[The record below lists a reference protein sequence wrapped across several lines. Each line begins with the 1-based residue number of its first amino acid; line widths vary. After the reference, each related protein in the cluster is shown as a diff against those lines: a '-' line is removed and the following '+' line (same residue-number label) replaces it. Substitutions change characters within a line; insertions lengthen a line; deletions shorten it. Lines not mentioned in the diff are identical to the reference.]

1 MGLLAGP
8 YPHGRS
14 KMIAQATKNPH
25 DGSADATVMGILLA
39 SHYCT
44 LSPAVKACPFFPA
57 LNN

>member
-1 MGLLAGP
+1 
-8 YPHGRS
+8 
-14 KMIAQATKNPH
+14 MIAQATKNPH